1 MRTRTKARQRAA
13 EALYEAEVRSV
24 DASEVLERNPD
35 ANEYT
40 AHIVNVVN
48 DHAQRIDETI
58 STYAQGWT
66 LDRMPAVDRAIL
78 RVAVAELLFEQAL
91 DSAVV
96 ISEAVEVAAN
106 IGSEEAGKFLNGIL
120 GQVAT
125 VRNTQADL

>member
-1 MRTRTKARQRAA
+1 VRTRTKARQRAA

-24 DASEVLERNPD
+24 DAIEVIERNPD

-40 AHIVNVVN
+40 SHIVSVVQE
-48 DHAQRIDETI
+48 HTARIDETI
-58 STYAQGWT
+58 STFSQSWS

-78 RVAVAELLFEQAL
+78 RVAVAELLFEQEL
-91 DSAVV
+91 DAAVI

-106 IGSEEAGKFLNGIL
+106 IGSEEAGSFLNGVL

-125 VRNTQADL
+125 VRNTQSDL

>member
-24 DASEVLERNPD
+24 DAIEVIERNPD

-40 AHIVNVVN
+40 AHIVNVVQEN
-48 DHAQRIDETI
+48 TARIDETI
-58 STYAQGWT
+58 STFSQSWS

-78 RVAVAELLFEQAL
+78 RIAVAELLFEQKL
-91 DSAVV
+91 DAAVI

-106 IGSEEAGKFLNGIL
+106 IGSEEAGSFLNGVL

-125 VRNTQADL
+125 VRNTQSDL

>member
-24 DASEVLERNPD
+24 DAIEVIERNPD

-40 AHIVNVVN
+40 THIVNVVQE
-48 DHAQRIDETI
+48 HTARIDETI
-58 STYAQGWT
+58 STFSQSWS

-78 RVAVAELLFEQAL
+78 RIAVAELLFEHEL
-91 DSAVV
+91 DAAVI

-106 IGSEEAGKFLNGIL
+106 IGSEEAGSFLNGVL

-125 VRNTQADL
+125 VRNTQSDL

>member
-24 DASEVLERNPD
+24 DATEIIARNPD

-40 AHIVNVVN
+40 GFIVGVVQDN
-48 DHAQRIDETI
+48 AARIDETI
-58 STYAQGWT
+58 STYSRDWS

-78 RVAVAELLFEQAL
+78 RVAVAELLFDTAL
-91 DSAVV
+91 DSAVI
-96 ISEAVEVAAN
+96 ISEAIEVAAN

-120 GQVAT
+120 GQIAT
-125 VRNTQADL
+125 VRTSQVTL

>member
-24 DASEVLERNPD
+24 DANEVIERNPD

-40 AHIVNVVN
+40 AHIVSVVQSN
-48 DHAQRIDETI
+48 GARIDETI
-58 STYAQGWT
+58 STYSQSWS

-78 RVAVAELLFEQAL
+78 RVAVAELLFEQEL
-91 DSAVV
+91 DSAVI

-106 IGSEEAGKFLNGIL
+106 IGSEEAGKFLNGVL
-120 GQVAT
+120 GQVAS
-125 VRNTQADL
+125 VRNTQSDL

>member
-24 DASEVLERNPD
+24 DPAEIIARNPD

-40 AHIVNVVN
+40 GFIVGVVQEN
-48 DHAQRIDETI
+48 LPRIDETI
-58 STYAQGWT
+58 STYSRDWS

-78 RVAVAELLFEQAL
+78 RVAVAELLFDTAL
-91 DSAVV
+91 DSAVI

-120 GQVAT
+120 GQIAT
-125 VRNTQADL
+125 VRSSQITL